1 MATGNDGEGLS
12 MLRESPLHHRAEAFA
27 RGSCAAVSLR
37 EEPFLTQINLRGDP
51 ADAAFRQAVRDATA
65 LDLPTTSNRFVEGP
79 GGAAAGVSAL
89 WLGPDEWLVVG
100 PDLSRCGLLDSLSH
114 ALEGQHVSVVDVS
127 ANRTCLVLT
136 GPRARSVLMKGCSLD
151 LHPRAFGTGQCAQS
165 TLARAQIILRQV
177 DDAPTYHLLVRCS
190 FSGYLTDWLLDAM
203 QEYRFDKDHAA

>member
-1 MATGNDGEGLS
+1 MATGNDGEGLT

-51 ADAAFRQAVRDATA
+51 ADAAFRQAVRDAVS
-65 LDLPTTSNRFVEGP
+65 LDLPTTPNRFVEGP
-79 GGAAAGVSAL
+79 GNSVL

-100 PDLSRCGLLDSLSH
+100 PDLSRGDLLGSLSH
-114 ALEGQHVSVVDVS
+114 ALEGQHVSVTDVS
-127 ANRTCLVLT
+127 ANRTCLVVT

-151 LHPRAFGTGQCAQS
+151 LHPCAFGTGQCAQS
-165 TLARAQIILRQV
+165 TLARAQIILQQV
-177 DDAPTYHLLVRCS
+177 DDAPTYRLLARCS
-190 FSGYLTDWLLDAM
+190 FSGYLADWLLDAM